1 MGGLELGIWVG
12 VVDRPLALR
21 ALRYARVVGSAGRG
35 LHAAS
40 LDLGLGTWER
50 LRIPPDLL

>member
-40 LDLGLGTWER
+40 LDLGVGTWER